1 MPTSTARPPTGAP
14 AETQTPATPAPAE
27 QVWCHRS
34 GTVHRRDRVEAVLAG
49 LLKVRIDRESAIA
62 AADDIVVIPA
72 AARRVEVVGTSS
84 HSAKAVL
91 RPVRR

>member
-1 MPTSTARPPTGAP
+1 
-14 AETQTPATPAPAE
+14 
-27 QVWCHRS
+27 
-34 GTVHRRDRVEAVLAG
+34 
-49 LLKVRIDRESAIA
+49 VRIDRESAIA